1 MPMPELTIVVP
12 VYNERENLVPL
23 TSALAS
29 ALKDIDYEVI
39 FVDDDS
45 PDGTAAAARAL
56 AQENPRIRVLH
67 RIGRKGLSPAV
78 VEGVLASSSPLVA
91 VMDGDLQHDESILP
105 AMIQRLRE
113 GGLDIVVGSRHL
125 AGGGMGSMAKA
136 RVALSRMGERL
147 SHWICGAPLSDP
159 MSGYFVMTRSFFQET
174 LSSLSLVGFKIL
186 VDLFASSPRP
196 VRFAEVPYIFRMRE
210 RGESK
215 LDLLTGVEYLQLL
228 IDKAVRGWI
237 PSNFLLYCFVGGAGV
252 LFNLLLAALLVLKFG
267 FALQDAHFWA
277 AAPTIAFNF
286 FLHNSLTFRSAK
298 LKGFAIVKGLLS
310 YFPACSI
317 GLLAQVA
324 VADNLHARG
333 LSWIIASLAGVAI
346 GSIWNYSMAYLL
358 VWQVRRRR
366 ARVHRPVYLEP
377 LSAQPGEPS
386 AERPFRRTAEE
397 PLPLNRLSATE
408 DTNA

>member
-1 MPMPELTIVVP
+1 MPELTIVVP
-12 VYNERENLVPL
+12 VYNERENLLPL
-23 TSALAS
+23 TSRLAA
-29 ALKDIDYEVI
+29 ALKGVDYEVI

-113 GGLDIVVGSRHL
+113 GGLDIVVGSRNL
-125 AGGGMGSMAKA
+125 AGGGMGSMANA

-147 SHWICGAPLSDP
+147 SHWVCGAPLSDP

-196 VRFAEVPYIFRMRE
+196 VRFAEVPYIFRKRE

-237 PSNFLLYCFVGGAGV
+237 PSTFLLYCFVGGAGV
-252 LFNLLLAALLVLKFG
+252 LFNLLLAALLALKFG
-267 FALQDAHFWA
+267 FAFQDAHFWA
-277 AAPTIAFNF
+277 AAPTVAVNF

-298 LKGFAIVKGLLS
+298 LKGSAIVKGLLS

-324 VADNLHARG
+324 VADSLHTRG
-333 LSWIIASLAGVAI
+333 LSWIIASLAGVAV

-366 ARVHRPVYLEP
+366 ARVHRPAYLPALPVEP
-377 LSAQPGEPS
+377 PQSPADRLSPWI
-386 AERPFRRTAEE
+386 AEE
-397 PLPLNRLSATE
+397 KAQFGRLEATE
-408 DTNA
+408 NPHA